1 MHHVYKARDFTGMVQ
16 NHKGQNLYSYI
27 RWSSEKQGQGTSH
40 ARQVSQARQFALEH
54 GLNFIE
60 VLDSGVSAYRGA
72 NASQGALGAFIAAV
86 EGGAIPSDS
95 WLYVENLDRLSRQA
109 ITNSQE
115 LFLKLLGLG
124 LGKVRISGEILLG

>member
-1 MHHVYKARDFTGMVQ
+1 MHHVYYKARDFTGMVQ

-86 EGGAIPSDS
+86 EDGAIPSDS
-95 WLYVENLDRLSRQA
+95 WLYVENL
-109 ITNSQE
+109 
-115 LFLKLLGLG
+115 
-124 LGKVRISGEILLG
+124 GKVRISHMTREHLLVTH